1 MEKQFKCPVCDSPLS
16 ESKYYEVIGAEEKRK
31 ELEANL
37 KKQLDEAKKNKE
49 KLLKEKKAIQEKLAK
64 EKIALKK
71 KFEEQ
76 FEKQKAEI
84 LKKAQEEAKK
94 LAKKDLDKLSKE
106 KLALQKMVENE
117 KKNSKKQIMEEKA
130 KIQKQFEK
138 QREEILKKAKIEADK
153 IAKKNIDKI
162 NKEKIALER
171 KQKKELAKAQKE
183 FLEKGK
189 EHEKKRTDKLTNSL
203 KLKTEDWK
211 KALEQIKTLK
221 EQLKKGTTPQL
232 DGLNLEGELVKLL
245 KEKFPE
251 DRIEHKGHGGDILH
265 YINHNSKEI
274 GLIVYEC
281 KKTQTFQKSYVNQI
295 KNDVAKRNATYGVL
309 VTTSSEKERAGFW
322 VDKGILIVHP
332 YGTIYIAEVLRK
344 WIISLY
350 SLKLD
355 KKELSECAKKL
366 LEYVKSDKFKNCVQ
380 DNIHR
385 ARELNEMLQKEMKTH
400 VNIWKQRDKHYS
412 KISENSKS
420 VENDSLSILR
430 NEKEGLDEIEEE
442 AQIQIIPLRKKKK
455 KKNVEST

>member
-1 MEKQFKCPVCDSPLS
+1 MEKTFKCPICDSPLS

-64 EKIALKK
+64 GKIALKK

-76 FEKQKAEI
+76 FEKQKADI
-84 LKKAQEEAKK
+84 LKKAHDEAKK
-94 LAKKDLDKLSKE
+94 SAKKDLDKLSKE
-106 KLALQKMVENE
+106 KLFLQKKVEEE
-117 KKNSKKQIMEEKA
+117 KKNSKKQILEEKA

-138 QREEILKKAKIEADK
+138 QREEILKNAKLEAEK
-153 IAKKNIDKI
+153 LAKKNIDKI

-171 KQKKELAKAQKE
+171 KQKQDLVKVKKEA
-183 FLEKGK
+183 LEEGK
-189 EHEKKRTDKLTNSL
+189 KHEKKRTDKLLEMSE
-203 KLKTEDWK
+203 KKTRQIDEMNK
-211 KALEQIKTLK
+211 TIKELREQV
-221 EQLKKGTTPQL
+221 KKGTTPQL
-232 DGLNLEGELVKLL
+232 EGLNLEGELVKLL
-245 KEKFPE
+245 REKFPH
-251 DRIEHKGHGGDILH
+251 DSIEHKGHGGDILH
-265 YINHNSKEI
+265 YINHNSKKI

-281 KKTQTFQKSYVNQI
+281 KKTQTFQKNYINQI
-295 KNDVAKRNATYGVL
+295 KEDVSKRNATYGVL
-309 VTTSSEKERAGFW
+309 VTTASEKDKSGFW
-322 VDKGILIVHP
+322 VEKDILIVHP

-350 SLKLD
+350 SLELD

-420 VENDSLSILR
+420 VEVDSLAILR
-430 NEKEGLDEIEEE
+430 NEKEELEEIEEE
-442 AQIQIIPLRKKKK
+442 AQLQMIIPRKKRKK
-455 KKNVEST
+455 IK